1 MEDRA
6 LKTPLDIFCSN
17 FLTRFCPRYKDPL
30 LEAKLG
36 CHDAGAYESTTSKIS
51 TSREWW
57 GNIQARSKG
66 SIYIHRVAPYNLAA
80 TCQNY
85 PNTSSRHS
93 IIFEIKLFIKRKI
106 SVINIV
112 FIIIIIIIVV
122 IIIIIYFYRLT
133 SLEYMTS
140 SEIFCFERRTCIT
153 KS

>member
-1 MEDRA
+1 MKCKEINSVLANYVELSYFGHVQVSFFDYPCVLNWFHPLKTIIMQLLKYSISPVAMEDRA

-36 CHDAGAYESTTSKIS
+36 CHDAGAYESATSKIS

-93 IIFEIKLFIKRKI
+93 IIFWD
-106 SVINIV
+106 
-112 FIIIIIIIVV
+112 
-122 IIIIIYFYRLT
+122 
-133 SLEYMTS
+133 
-140 SEIFCFERRTCIT
+140 
-153 KS
+153 